1 MFNKIFFI
9 VFFTLCPFLKSFS
22 QDSLKVAK
30 ADSLKKMVS
39 QVVAPDT
46 SKKMSK
52 LKAFGITM
60 KKVAGAGKVEPDEKP
75 KIAFLR
81 SLIVPG
87 TGQITNKQ
95 YWKVPIIVGAAV
107 GDVFWIRSLNR
118 RYKSYRG
125 YLIEMT
131 DKNLTEITIDGR
143 GPYSLQGVT
152 SATNTFRRYRDLNII
167 GFTAG
172 WLIFAVEANVAAHL
186 KTFDMSE
193 DISMK
198 ITPTVVNGPMNA
210 AFGVKFELNIK

>member
-9 VFFTLCPFLKSFS
+9 VVLTVLGLQKGFS
-22 QDSLKVAK
+22 QDSLKVK
-30 ADSLKKMVS
+30 VDSVQKMVS
-39 QVVAPDT
+39 KAMTADT
-46 SKKMSK
+46 SKKISK
-52 LKAFGITM
+52 LKAFGTTM
-60 KKVAGAGKVEPDEKP
+60 KKVAGAEKIEPDERP
-75 KIAFLR
+75 KIAFIR
-81 SLIVPG
+81 SLIIPS

-118 RYKSYRG
+118 KYKNYRS
-125 YLIEMT
+125 YLIEMN
-131 DKNLTEITIDGR
+131 DKGLTEITIDGR

-198 ITPTVVNGPMNA
+198 ITPTVLNGPMNA